1 MEGKTARILVV
12 DDEPYICQLLARYLA
27 SDGYQCITA
36 LNGDDALKCL
46 EADKYQL
53 LITDIMM
60 PGMSGMDLLNIV
72 RTLYP
77 DLAVMMV
84 TGVDDRETGV
94 LAVELGAYG
103 YIIKPFE
110 RNEILINVANALE
123 RRRLKLLSTAN
134 EAHRQE
140 LPVREFRARIPLKIS
155 AREAVDYI
163 KSGMD
168 DASLMEK
175 FNLSAKALHSLFD
188 QLVAT
193 GQVRQSEIDERRVL
207 SPGTVVV
214 DVAQLRFPDSDKERP
229 VISASDA
236 VKSIRSGMDDATL
249 MKRYRISAKGLRS
262 LFRKLVAAGLVSR
275 ADLDK
280 RMSESHQWAVVEGI
294 EELE

>member
-1 MEGKTARILVV
+1 MEGGTTRILIV

-27 SDGYQCITA
+27 ADGYECITA
-36 LNGDDALKCL
+36 LNGEDALKFL
-46 EADKYQL
+46 ESDKFQL

-60 PGMSGMDLLNIV
+60 PGMSGVDLLNIV

-84 TGVDDRETGV
+84 TAVNDRETGV

-110 RNEILINVANALE
+110 RNEILINVANVLE
-123 RRRLKLLSTAN
+123 RRRMKVLSS
-134 EAHRQE
+134 ESEPKRLAHPIR
-140 LPVREFRARIPLKIS
+140 VRRGGQPLMIS
-155 AREAVDYI
+155 AREAVECI
-163 KSGMD
+163 QSGMD

-188 QLVAT
+188 QVVAT
-193 GQVRQSEIDERRVL
+193 GQVKQSEIDERGAL

-214 DVAQLRFPDSDKERP
+214 DVAQLNFPDPDKERP

-236 VKSIRSGMDDATL
+236 VIAIRSGVDDATL
-249 MKRYRISAKGLRS
+249 MKKYSISAKGLRS
-262 LFRKLVAAGLVSR
+262 LFRKLVAAGLISR
-275 ADLDK
+275 SELDQ
-280 RMSESHQWAVVEGI
+280 RMMESHHWAVVDGI
-294 EELE
+294 D